1 MSVVYITK
9 RARAAGKEMIK
20 KTAATAKSSGSASV
34 RQVIMKHLDQ
44 ELFHSLSNQLMSAS

>member
-20 KTAATAKSSGSASV
+20 KTAAIAKSSGSASV

-44 ELFHSLSNQLMSAS
+44 ELFHSLSNQLVSAS